1 MGDFS
6 YFETKDLS
14 VGYHGK
20 ALIHDICVSL
30 KKGEILT
37 LIGPNGAGKST
48 ILKSIARQLQT
59 IRGSVCVQGQE
70 IGGWSARETASH
82 LAVVLTDRIHPELMT
97 CRELV
102 AMGRYP
108 YTNAVGRL
116 TREDRRR
123 TEEALALVHGEE
135 LAEKDF
141 MTLSDGQKQRILLA
155 RAICQDTEILV
166 LDEPTAYLDIRYQV
180 EILQILRRL
189 AREKGTTILL
199 SMQEI
204 DLAYKFSDRLL
215 CVKGDTIFAFGD
227 PEEILSGDTVRELYG
242 MEQGYYDALLGSV
255 ELPQVKGSPTV
266 FVIGGAGY
274 GIPVYRK
281 LQREEIPFATGI
293 LFENDVD
300 YAVACG
306 LASVVFST
314 GAFEPAGEETF
325 LAAKEKM
332 LEIGTVIDAG
342 CPVGSYNQCNGMLLA
357 AAREAGIRVIADVS
371 EIYRK

>member
-1 MGDFS
+1 MS

-20 ALIHDICVSL
+20 ALIHDICLSL

-48 ILKSIARQLQT
+48 ILKSVARQLQT
-59 IRGSVCVQGQE
+59 IRGSVYVQDQD
-70 IGGWSARETASH
+70 ICGWNAREAASH

-116 TREDRRR
+116 TEEDRRR
-123 TEEALALVHGEE
+123 IEEALTLVQGEE
-135 LAEKDF
+135 LAERDF

-166 LDEPTAYLDIRYQV
+166 LDEPTSYLDIRYQV
-180 EILQILRRL
+180 EVLQILRRL
-189 AREKGTTILL
+189 AREKGMTILL

-227 PEEILSGDTVRELYG
+227 PEEILNEDTVRELYG
-242 MEQGYYDALLGSV
+242 MEQGYCDVLLGSV
-255 ELPQVKGSPTV
+255 ELPRVKGNPQV

-281 LQREEIPFATGI
+281 LQREEVPFAAGI

-300 YAVACG
+300 YAVARG

-314 GAFEPAGEETF
+314 GAFEPAGEEIF
-325 LAAKEKM
+325 LAAKENM
-332 LEIGTVIDAG
+332 LGIGTVIDAG
-342 CPVGSYNQCNGMLLA
+342 CPVRSYNQCNEMLLA

-371 EIYRK
+371 EIYSKRL

>member
-1 MGDFS
+1 MS

-20 ALIHDICVSL
+20 ALIHDICLSL

-48 ILKSIARQLQT
+48 ILKSVARQLQT
-59 IRGSVCVQGQE
+59 IRGSVYVQGQN
-70 IGGWSARETASH
+70 ISGWNAREAASH

-116 TREDRRR
+116 TEEDQRRIG
-123 TEEALALVHGEE
+123 EALSLVQGEE
-135 LAEKDF
+135 LAERDF

-155 RAICQDTEILV
+155 RAICQNTEILV

-180 EILQILRRL
+180 EVLQILRRL

-227 PEEILSGDTVRELYG
+227 PEEVLNEDTVRELYG
-242 MEQGYYDALLGSV
+242 MEQGYCDVLLGSV
-255 ELPQVKGSPTV
+255 ELPRVKGTPQV
-266 FVIGGAGY
+266 FVVGGAGY

-281 LQREEIPFATGI
+281 LQKEEIPFAAGI

-300 YAVACG
+300 YAVVRG

-314 GAFEPAGEETF
+314 GAFEPAGEEIF
-325 LAAKEKM
+325 LAARENM
-332 LEIGTVIDAG
+332 LEIGIVIDAG
-342 CPVGSYNQCNGMLLA
+342 CPVGSYNQCNGKLLA
-357 AAREAGIRVIADVS
+357 AAREAGIRVIEDVS
-371 EIYRK
+371 EL